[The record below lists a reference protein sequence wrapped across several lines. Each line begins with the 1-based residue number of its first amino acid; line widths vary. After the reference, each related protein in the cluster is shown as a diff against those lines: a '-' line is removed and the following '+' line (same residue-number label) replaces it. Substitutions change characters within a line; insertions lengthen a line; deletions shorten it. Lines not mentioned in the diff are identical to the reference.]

1 MKELPSVDSAFGQD
15 PTRTSNLPNVDDVL
29 GPKKD
34 SIATA
39 TDPTSSP
46 AIDGFLQNHPIGRIM
61 GAFGSAVSGALTEDG
76 TLGIQMGG
84 GVEKSLINAG
94 IFNDYMKG
102 ENNINKAVNEAF
114 IRPAAAALDAGYRG
128 VNAAMGGVGS
138 AVQQASVEADAQLPK
153 PIQGLLP
160 QLTEY
165 ALTTPA
171 LMEAHS
177 LPHEVAQARANAVI
191 GETEETYFGLQE
203 PTPEQARGRDAA
215 KASIEQ
221 PPEVPAPQ
229 DIHQA
234 VRQANPELFDQY
246 DTLTNV
252 RKGYSDYLGKAFDEQ
267 TKEIST
273 PFDEQISTLQSKI
286 EDANKRKTKIY
297 QAQIDDLTDQKQK
310 ALDVRADTPEMQI
323 VRSASRQADYQMRDM
338 APDVSA
344 AYRDA
349 QAKMPSEETIE
360 PAQEAKAPEEE
371 PQENTQ
377 ESTPPPLP
385 SAITMDVSR
394 QLQRAG
400 RPKEEADAAS
410 QLIASHYQSIS
421 DLGWTKG
428 TPEEIYAKDFP
439 RVKQGKQTSA
449 TQGKLHIPFEK
460 NLKSTMTLFGKAD
473 ASTFIH
479 ETGHHFLDEMM
490 KYAKAED
497 APESLLTDVKTIK
510 DWLKSEGD
518 ITRAQHE
525 KFARGFERY
534 LMEGTAPTRALAGV
548 FEKFKQWLTSIYQTV
563 AKLKSP
569 ITDDIRD
576 VFDRLLTANPE
587 RTVIAPEGEAEPA
600 ELENPAGGNTPNE
613 VPMSQD
619 QPQAQPVLEQPGA
632 IPMSSAEGREIG
644 EKGVSMPESPN
655 SIIPRSETKL
665 IDKAGNIRIENLNTP
680 EDVSEVIRQT
690 ARDNDD
696 FMQGRRGV
704 ISDGQVLDLADA
716 LGMDASKL
724 EKRKL
729 GQAFNAEQV
738 VAARKLLIQSASE
751 VRDAMSKAA
760 DGEDTDVLAYAE
772 TKARHI
778 MIQEQVSGITAE
790 AGRALRA
797 FRELEGSDVAKA
809 TGDFLKQATG
819 QDLFQLKEEAKL
831 GASLDTPQKVSKFV
845 NDSKEPTA
853 RDKILEYYINSL
865 ISGPITHLRYS
876 IGNAINAI
884 ATPLIEIPTAS
895 LIGKI
900 RGAEDG
906 VQLGEAKV
914 QLQALMKGSQEGVR
928 AATSAWR
935 SGVSPALPGED
946 ISPQFT
952 QKTNAIKGPLGKVIN
967 IPSRSVA
974 AIHSFFKSIR
984 YEQNIQGLAYRMAHN
999 EGLEGNALSAKM
1011 AELTTSPSKEM
1022 MDTATANSLKELY
1035 MSPTEY
1041 NSTAGKLTSA
1051 INSNLAAKIIMPFMK
1066 IGSQITRNAFIERT
1080 PLGLLDSKIR
1090 DTLAEGGAVRDFQ
1103 LAKMATGTALMGAMS
1118 LAVLEGKATGDGPAD
1133 PNKKAIWLLNHKPN
1147 TLQIGNITIPYQGL
1161 GHLGMLM
1168 RFSANMTETAQGWDH
1183 EDGLKLAKGFMEG
1196 ITKSVL
1202 DENFMRGLKDMLD
1215 AVYHPEEY
1223 GEKYV
1228 RGFAL
1233 NWLPFSV
1240 GMGQMAR
1247 TVDPSQREY
1256 YDIFEQAKAKTL
1268 YSDELQPRR
1277 DRFGEVIPNGG
1288 DLDIYKNDP
1297 VVNRMESLNMGI
1309 GRLDKKIRGVQL
1321 SEQQYDDY
1329 SKLAG
1334 RMAKMRLNNYVSI
1347 PGTAQLPAEIQMKAI
1362 QATIDDSR
1370 EKARRILMMNNPD
1383 IIRKALQ
1390 AKMGVKTPQ
1399 IPASSK
1405 YTLVGRNY

>member
-1 MKELPSVDSAFGQD
+1 MRELPTVDSAFGQA
-15 PTRTSNLPNVDDVL
+15 PSEGSNLPNVDDIFS
-29 GPKKD
+29 PQKNT
-34 SIATA
+34 IATS
-39 TDPTSSP
+39 DNPTSSP

-61 GAFGSAVSGALTEDG
+61 GAFGSAVSGSLTEDG
-76 TLGIQMGG
+76 SLGIEIGG

-102 ENNINKAVNEAF
+102 ENNINKSVNEAF

-128 VNAAMGGVGS
+128 INAAMGGVGS
-138 AVQQASVEADAQLPK
+138 AIQQASVEADTKLPK
-153 PIQGLLP
+153 PLQGLLP
-160 QLTEY
+160 EITEY

-191 GETEETYFGLQE
+191 GETEETYFGLKE
-203 PTPEQARGRDAA
+203 PTPEQAAGREAA

-221 PPEVPAPQ
+221 PIQEPAPQ

-234 VRQANPELFDQY
+234 VRQANPELFDQR
-246 DTLTNV
+246 DTLTKV
-252 RKGYSDYLGKAFDEQ
+252 RQGYSDYLNKAFDEQ

-273 PFDEQISTLQSKI
+273 PFDDKISDLQDKL

-297 QAQIDDLTDQKQK
+297 QAQIDELNEQKEK
-310 ALDVRADTPEMQI
+310 ALAARSDTQEMAI
-323 VRSASRQADYQMRDM
+323 VRSASRQADYQMRDI
-338 APDVSA
+338 APDVSK

-349 QAKMPSEETIE
+349 QAKMPQTETVE
-360 PAQEAKAPEEE
+360 PTQEATQ
-371 PQENTQ
+371 PQE
-377 ESTPPPLP
+377 ELPKTPEQPVQPTP
-385 SAITMDVSR
+385 TISSAIAEDVSR
-394 QLQRAG
+394 QLQKAG
-400 RPKEEADAAS
+400 RPLEEADTAS
-410 QLIASHYQSIS
+410 QLIASHYQAVS
-421 DLGWTKG
+421 DLGWAKG

-497 APESLLTDVKTIK
+497 APDSLLTDVKTVK
-510 DWLKSEGD
+510 DWLKSEGE
-518 ITRAQHE
+518 ITRRQHE

-569 ITDDIRD
+569 ITDEIRD
-576 VFDRLLTANPE
+576 VFDRLLTAKSE
-587 RTVIAPEGEAEPA
+587 RTVIVPEAEAPA
-600 ELENPAGGNTPNE
+600 EAAPVETPGAGNTPNE
-613 VPMSQD
+613 VPM
-619 QPQAQPVLEQPGA
+619 PQEQATTQSAPEQPGA
-632 IPMSSAEGREIG
+632 IPMESAEGKEIG
-644 EKGVSMPESPN
+644 ENRVSTPKGPSSV
-655 SIIPRSETKL
+655 IPRSESKL

-690 ARDNDD
+690 ARENDD
-696 FMQGRRGV
+696 FMQARRGV

-716 LGMDASKL
+716 LGMDASVLK
-724 EKRKL
+724 KRKL

-751 VRDAMSKAA
+751 VRNAMTLAA
-760 DGEDTDVLAYAE
+760 DGEDTDVMAYAE
-772 TKARHI
+772 AKARHI

-797 FRELEGSDVAKA
+797 FRELEGSEEAKA

-831 GASLDTPQKVSKFV
+831 GSTLDTPQKVSKYI
-845 NDSKEPTA
+845 NDTKEPTA
-853 RDKILEYYINSL
+853 KDKILEYYINAL

-876 IGNAINAI
+876 VGNAINAI
-884 ATPLIEIPTAS
+884 ATPLVEIPAAA
-895 LIGKI
+895 LIGKL
-900 RGAEDG
+900 RGAEDR
-906 VQLGEAKV
+906 VKIGEAKA
-914 QLQALMKGSQEGVR
+914 QLQALMKGSQEGIR
-928 AATSAWR
+928 AGTSAWKT
-935 SGVSPALPGED
+935 GVSPALPGED
-946 ISPQFT
+946 ISPQFL
-952 QKTNAIKGPLGKVIN
+952 QKTNAIKGPAGKVIN
-967 IPSRSVA
+967 IPSKGVA
-974 AIHSFFKSIR
+974 AIHSFFKAVR
-984 YEQNIQGLAYRMAHN
+984 YEQNIQGLAYRIAHN
-999 EGLEGNALSAKM
+999 AGLEGDALAARM
-1011 AELTTSPSKEM
+1011 AELTTNPTEEM
-1022 MDTATANSLKELY
+1022 MAESTANSLKELY
-1035 MSPTEY
+1035 MAPTDY
-1041 NSTAGKLTSA
+1041 HSTAGKLTSA
-1051 INSNLAAKIIMPFMK
+1051 INNNLAFKIMIPFMK

-1090 DTLAEGGAVRDFQ
+1090 DVLAEGGAARDFQ

-1118 LAVLEGKATGDGPAD
+1118 LAVLEGKATGDGPSD
-1133 PNKKAIWLLNHKPN
+1133 PNKKAIWLLNHRPN

-1168 RFSANMTETAQGWDH
+1168 RFSANMTETAQGWDS
-1183 EDGLKLAKGFMEG
+1183 EGGTKLFAGFMEG
-1196 ITKSVL
+1196 ITKSVM
-1202 DENFMRGLKDMLD
+1202 DENFMRGMKDALD
-1215 AVYHPEEY
+1215 AMYHWEEY
-1223 GEKYV
+1223 GEKYI

-1256 YDIFEQAKAKTL
+1256 YDIFEQARDKIPYT
-1268 YSDELQPRR
+1268 SQELQPHR

-1288 DLDIYKNDP
+1288 DLDVYKNDP
-1297 VVNRMESLNMGI
+1297 VVNRMESINMGI

-1329 SKLAG
+1329 AKMAG
-1334 RMAKMRLNNYVSI
+1334 RMTKMRLNNYVSI
-1347 PGTAQLPAEIQMKAI
+1347 TGTAQLPAEIQMKTMQSI
-1362 QATIDDSR
+1362 IDDSR
-1370 EKARRILMMNNPD
+1370 EKARRIIMMNNPD
-1383 IIRKALQ
+1383 IVRAALQ
-1390 AKMGVKTPQ
+1390 KKIGVKNP
-1399 IPASSK
+1399 
-1405 YTLVGRNY
+1405 